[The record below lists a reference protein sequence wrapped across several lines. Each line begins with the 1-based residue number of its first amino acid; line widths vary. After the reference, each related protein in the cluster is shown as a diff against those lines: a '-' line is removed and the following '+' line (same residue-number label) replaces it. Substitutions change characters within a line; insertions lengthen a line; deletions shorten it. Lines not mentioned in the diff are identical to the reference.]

1 MHTTRRHFMRQF
13 GASVLG
19 AGTLTALQAHT
30 RWAHAGAIQGGVT
43 GYGALHPL
51 ADQRGTVVLAL
62 PQGFSYVT
70 FSHLGEAVVG
80 GTVARNLDGM
90 AAFSRP
96 DGTVRLIRNHEVRN
110 KPGDAAAGVSGPD
123 DTRYDRLA
131 MGGCHVLDIDP
142 VTRKRVREFVGLNGT
157 LVNCAGGYAWKQ
169 RGWLSCEETTDG
181 PAQGYAQKHGYV
193 FYVPATL
200 ERAHPAQP
208 LKALGRFKHEAAT
221 ADRDGIVYLTEDA
234 GPGHGS
240 GFYRFVPREASD
252 LSLGGSLQML
262 QVRRQP
268 QYDARQK
275 QRADESLACDWV
287 TIPISDPD
295 LEAGAPGCFAQG
307 VALGGARFNRLEGL
321 WLAPD
326 GRSAYFVS
334 TSGGDAKQG
343 SRDAD
348 GFAPAYG
355 QIWHYQPTS
364 GQGGLLKR
372 VFESPAGS
380 VLDSPDNLCVTPRG
394 GLLVCEDD
402 ASPDDNDRHALA
414 TEFVN
419 VNRLVGLGQDGQP
432 FAFAVNLLNNS
443 ELAGACFSPDGNILF
458 VNVFGD
464 GTFGSGMTCA
474 ITGPWQDGPL

>member
-1 MHTTRRHFMRQF
+1 MRQF

-19 AGTLTALQAHT
+19 ALQAHA
-30 RWAHAGAIQGGVT
+30 RWAQAGTVQGGVT

-51 ADQRGTVVLAL
+51 PDQRGTVVLAL

-70 FSHLGEAVVG
+70 FSHLGEAVAG
-80 GTVARNLDGM
+80 GSVARNLDGM
-90 AAFSRP
+90 AAFSRA
-96 DGTVRLIRNHEVRN
+96 DGSVRLIRNHELRN
-110 KPGDAAAGVSGPD
+110 QPGDAAAGVGGPD

-131 MGGCHVLDIDP
+131 MGGCHVLDFDP
-142 VTRKRVREFVGLNGT
+142 ATRKRVREFVGLNGT
-157 LVNCAGGYAWKQ
+157 LVNCAGGYAWKR

-200 ERAHPAQP
+200 EQAHAAQP

-240 GFYRFVPREASD
+240 GFYRFVPHQASD
-252 LSLGGSLQML
+252 LSQGGGLQML
-262 QVRRQP
+262 RVRQQP
-268 QYDARQK
+268 HYDARQK
-275 QRADESLACDWV
+275 QRAGVSLTCDWV
-287 TIPISDPD
+287 TIPVPDAD
-295 LEAGAPGCFAQG
+295 LEDGAPGCFAQG
-307 VALGGARFNRLEGL
+307 FAPGGARFNRLEGL

-343 SRDAD
+343 GRDAD
-348 GFAPAYG
+348 GFPPAYG

-364 GQGGLLKR
+364 DQGGLLKR

-402 ASPDDNDRHALA
+402 ASADDRDRHALA
-414 TEFVN
+414 TELVN
-419 VNRLVGLGQDGQP
+419 VNRLVGLGQDGRP

-443 ELAGACFSPDGNILF
+443 ELAGACFSPDGSILF

-464 GTFGSGMTCA
+464 GTPGSGMTCA
-474 ITGPWQDGPL
+474 ISGPWRNGPL

>member
-1 MHTTRRHFMRQF
+1 MHTSRRHFMRQF
-13 GASVLG
+13 GASVL
-19 AGTLTALQAHT
+19 AALQAHT
-30 RWAHAGAIQGGVT
+30 RWAQAGAIQGKVT
-43 GYGALHPL
+43 GYGALRPL
-51 ADQRGTVVLAL
+51 ADKQGRVVLAL

-70 FSHLGEAVVG
+70 FSHLGEAVAG

-90 AAFSRP
+90 AAFSRA
-96 DGTVRLIRNHEVRN
+96 DGCVRLIRNHEVGN
-110 KPGDAAAGVSGPD
+110 KPGDAAAGVGGPD

-131 MGGCHVLDIDP
+131 MGGCHVLDFDP
-142 VTRKRVREFVGLNGT
+142 VTRKRLREFVGLNGT

-181 PAQGYAQKHGYV
+181 PAQGYAQRHGYV
-193 FYVPATL
+193 FHVPATL
-200 ERAHPAQP
+200 ERAHAAEP

-221 ADRDGIVYLTEDA
+221 ADRAGIVYLTEDA
-234 GPGHGS
+234 GPGRGS
-240 GFYRFVPREASD
+240 GFYRFVPRQASD
-252 LSLGGSLQML
+252 LSQGGSLQML
-262 QVRRQP
+262 RVRQQP

-287 TIPISDPD
+287 TIPAPDPD

-307 VALGGARFNRLEGL
+307 LALGGARFNRLEGM

-343 SRDAD
+343 ARDAA

-355 QIWHYQPTS
+355 QIWQYQPTS
-364 GQGGLLKR
+364 DQGGLLR
-372 VFESPAGS
+372 QVFESPAGS
-380 VLDSPDNLCVTPRG
+380 VLDSPDNVCVTPRG

-402 ASPDDNDRHALA
+402 ASPADNDRSALVA
-414 TEFVN
+414 GLVN
-419 VNRLVGLGQDGQP
+419 VNRLVGLGQDGKP

-443 ELAGACFSPDGNILF
+443 ELAGACFSPDASTLF
-458 VNVFGD
+458 VNVFGN
-464 GTFGSGMTCA
+464 GTPGSGMTCA
-474 ITGPWQDGPL
+474 ISGPWQDGPL

>member
-1 MHTTRRHFMRQF
+1 
-13 GASVLG
+13 
-19 AGTLTALQAHT
+19 
-30 RWAHAGAIQGGVT
+30 
-43 GYGALHPL
+43 
-51 ADQRGTVVLAL
+51 
-62 PQGFSYVT
+62 
-70 FSHLGEAVVG
+70 
-80 GTVARNLDGM
+80 
-90 AAFSRP
+90 
-96 DGTVRLIRNHEVRN
+96 VRLIRNHEVRN
-110 KPGDAAAGVSGPD
+110 KAGDAAAGVGGPD
-123 DTRYDRLA
+123 GTRYDRLA
-131 MGGCHVLDIDP
+131 MGGCHVLDFDLVI
-142 VTRKRVREFVGLNGT
+142 RKCVREFVGLNGT

-193 FYVPATL
+193 FYVPASL
-200 ERAHPAQP
+200 ERTHPAQP

-221 ADRDGIVYLTEDA
+221 ADRNGIVYQTEDA
-234 GPGHGS
+234 GTGRGS
-240 GFYRFVPREASD
+240 GFYRFVPHQATD
-252 LSLGGSLQML
+252 LSQGGSLQML
-262 QVRRQP
+262 RVRQQP
-268 QYDARQK
+268 HYDARQN

-287 TIPISDPD
+287 TIPTPDAD
-295 LEAGAPGCFAQG
+295 LEDAAPGCFAQG
-307 VALGGARFNRLEGL
+307 FALGGAQFNRLEGL

-326 GRSAYFVS
+326 GRSVYFVS

-343 SRDAD
+343 GRDAD

-355 QIWHYQPTS
+355 QIWHFQPTS
-364 GQGGLLKR
+364 DQGGILKR

-402 ASPDDNDRHALA
+402 ASPDDNDRHELA
-414 TEFVN
+414 ADIAN

-443 ELAGACFSPDGNILF
+443 ELAGACFSPDGNTLF

-464 GTFGSGMTCA
+464 GTPGSGMTCA

>member
-1 MHTTRRHFMRQF
+1 MRQF

-19 AGTLTALQAHT
+19 AATLAALQAHT
-30 RWAHAGAIQGGVT
+30 RWAHAGAIQGGVA

-51 ADQRGTVVLAL
+51 ADQRGKVVLAL

-70 FSHLGEAVVG
+70 FSHLGEAVAG

-90 AAFSRP
+90 AAFARA

-110 KPGDAAAGVSGPD
+110 KAGDAAAGVGGPD
-123 DTRYDRLA
+123 GTRYDRLA
-131 MGGCHVLDIDP
+131 MGGCHVLDFDLVI
-142 VTRKRVREFVGLNGT
+142 RKCVREFVGLNGT

-181 PAQGYAQKHGYV
+181 LAQGYAQKHGYV
-193 FYVPATL
+193 FYVPASL
-200 ERAHPAQP
+200 ERTHPAQP

-221 ADRDGIVYLTEDA
+221 ADRNGIVYQTEDA
-234 GPGHGS
+234 GTGRGS
-240 GFYRFVPREASD
+240 GFYRFVPHQATD
-252 LSLGGSLQML
+252 LSQGGSLQML
-262 QVRRQP
+262 RVRQQP
-268 QYDARQK
+268 HYDARQN

-287 TIPISDPD
+287 TIPTPDAD
-295 LEAGAPGCFAQG
+295 LEDAAPGCFAQG
-307 VALGGARFNRLEGL
+307 FALGGAQFNRLEGL

-326 GRSAYFVS
+326 GRSVYFVS

-343 SRDAD
+343 GRDAD

-355 QIWHYQPTS
+355 QIWHFQPTS
-364 GQGGLLKR
+364 DQGGILKR

-402 ASPDDNDRHALA
+402 ASPDDNDRHELA
-414 TEFVN
+414 ADIAN

-443 ELAGACFSPDGNILF
+443 ELAGACFSPDGNTLF

-464 GTFGSGMTCA
+464 GTPGSGMTCA